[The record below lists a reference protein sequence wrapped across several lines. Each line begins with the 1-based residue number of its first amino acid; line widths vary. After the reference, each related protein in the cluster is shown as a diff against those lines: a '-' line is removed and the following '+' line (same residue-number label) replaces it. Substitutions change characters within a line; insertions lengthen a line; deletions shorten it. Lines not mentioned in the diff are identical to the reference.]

1 MNPADTPIEALTY
14 EQALSELEAI
24 VAALEGE
31 GNALESSIA
40 LYERGQLLVQRCA
53 SLLEK
58 AELRVQTLEGN
69 SPQP

>member
-40 LYERGQLLVQRCA
+40 LYERGQLLAQRCA